1 MKLTNYFIT
10 LILLLFSIHNTLNA
24 QEKKIVQVTGV
35 VISAKDNAT
44 SIPYASVGIKNKND
58 GDIANYDGVYSVVC
72 YTGDTLIYSS
82 IGFKDKVFV
91 VPFVQDYY
99 YKKIIYLENDVTQ
112 LPEIVVKPY
121 PTPEEFPYAF
131 VNEKI
136 PDDMLEIARK
146 NLEQA
151 YLREIESS
159 VRTDAYGSAAAAF
172 RADSYKSYFRNQSMP
187 QNIFNPFA
195 WAQFIKAL
203 KRGDFKNKKKK

>member
-1 MKLTNYFIT
+1 MRFLHFVILYFVV
-10 LILLLFSIHNTLNA
+10 LINNNNTLA
-24 QEKKIVQVTGV
+24 QNKKVIQVTGV
-35 VISAKDNAT
+35 VMSLKDNKT
-44 SIPYASVGIKNKND
+44 SIPFASVYVKNRND

-72 YTGDTLIYSS
+72 YSGDTLLYSS
-82 IGFKDKVFV
+82 IGFKDKIFV
-91 VPFVQDYY
+91 VPTVDDYY
-99 YKKIIYLENDVTQ
+99 FKKIIYLENDITQ
-112 LPEIVVKPY
+112 LPEVIVKPY

-131 VNEKI
+131 INEKI

-195 WAQFIKAL
+195 WAQFFKAL
-203 KRGDFKNKKKK
+203 KRGDFKKKKKN

>member
-1 MKLTNYFIT
+1 MRFLRFLIFYFI
-10 LILLLFSIHNTLNA
+10 IVNCSNNSFA
-24 QEKKIVQVTGV
+24 QNKKVIQVTGV
-35 VISAKDNAT
+35 VMSLKDNKT
-44 SIPYASVGIKNKND
+44 SIPFASVYVKNRND

-72 YTGDTLIYSS
+72 YSGDTLLYSS
-82 IGFKDKVFV
+82 IGFKDKIFV
-91 VPFVQDYY
+91 VPTVEDYY
-99 YKKIIYLENDVTQ
+99 LKKIIYLENDITQ
-112 LPEIVVKPY
+112 LPEVIVKPY

-131 VNEKI
+131 INEKI

-195 WAQFIKAL
+195 WAQFFKAL
-203 KRGDFKNKKKK
+203 KRGDFKKKKKN